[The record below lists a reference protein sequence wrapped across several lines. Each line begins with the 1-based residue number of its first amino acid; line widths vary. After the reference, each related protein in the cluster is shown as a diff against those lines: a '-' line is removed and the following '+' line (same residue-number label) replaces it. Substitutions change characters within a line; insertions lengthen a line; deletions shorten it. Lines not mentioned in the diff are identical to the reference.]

1 MVLLELAALHPVP
14 AGDAADQEAGGQ
26 QGQQEAVGE
35 VHLESVSHWGVG
47 ECHWSHGW
55 YMGVAAVW
63 GVALG
68 GRLNT
73 DWDAQDE
80 RRPEGGCG

>member
-1 MVLLELAALHPVP
+1 MGAVTGHM
-14 AGDAADQEAGGQ
+14 GGT
-26 QGQQEAVGE
+26 
-35 VHLESVSHWGVG
+35 W
-47 ECHWSHGW
+47 
-55 YMGVAAVW
+55 GVAAVW